1 MLPTQSSGAGRF
13 AELDLS
19 RLPSPCFVIDEIKLT
34 ENLQILKDIATAA
47 DTKILLALKAFSMWS
62 LAPLINDYL
71 AGCCASGLWEAQ
83 LAKKYF
89 AGELS
94 SFAPAFNPS
103 EIEEIATLSSH
114 VVFNNLSQH
123 ANFAD
128 ITRQQGADTG
138 LRINP
143 QHSEGHTAKY
153 DPSMTGSR
161 LGQPLDQLNQL
172 DLPEID
178 GLHFHNLCEQG
189 FDPLARTV
197 AAIEPYL
204 AAQKGRFKWLNLGGG
219 HMLTQP
225 DYDTEAL
232 ITLLKRLH
240 SDYDAQIYLEPG
252 TAIAF
257 DAGILVGEVLDVVD
271 NDGPIAILD
280 ISATCHMPDVL
291 EAPYRPALINET
303 PEEGVTVM
311 LGGPSCLA
319 GDVIGTYTLPER
331 PIGGQRLA
339 FLDQAHYSMVKT
351 TTFNGTKMPSIA
363 IWNSQTDALKLIR
376 EFDFGDFERRLS

>member
-19 RLPSPCFVIDEIKLT
+19 RLPSPCFVIDEIILT

-94 SFAPAFNPS
+94 SFATAFKPS

-143 QHSEGHTAKY
+143 QHSEGQTAKY
-153 DPSMTGSR
+153 DPCMTGSR
-161 LGQPLDQLNQL
+161 LGQPLDQLMQL

-204 AAQKGRFKWLNLGGG
+204 AEQKGRFKWLNLGGG

-232 ITLLKRLH
+232 ITLLKRLR

-257 DAGILVGEVLDVVD
+257 DAGILVGEVLDVAD
-271 NDGPIAILD
+271 NGGPIAILD

-303 PEEGVTVM
+303 PGDGVTVM

-319 GDVIGTYTLPER
+319 GDVIGTYTFPER
-331 PIGGQRLA
+331 PISGQRLA

-351 TTFNGTKMPSIA
+351 TTFNGMKMPSIA
-363 IWNSQTDALKLIR
+363 IWNSQTDALKLVR

>member
-94 SFAPAFNPS
+94 SFSPAFNPS

-128 ITRQQGADTG
+128 ITRQKGADTG

-143 QHSEGHTAKY
+143 QHSEGQTAKY

-161 LGQPLDQLNQL
+161 LGQPLEQLMQL

-204 AAQKGRFKWLNLGGG
+204 ATQKGRFKWLNLGGG

-232 ITLLKRLH
+232 ITLLKRLR

-257 DAGILVGEVLDVVD
+257 DAGILVGEILDVAD
-271 NDGPIAILD
+271 NDAPIAILD

-291 EAPYRPALINET
+291 EAPYRPALINDM
-303 PEEGVTVM
+303 PGDGVTVT

-331 PIGGQRLA
+331 PISGQRLA
-339 FLDQAHYSMVKT
+339 FVDQAHYSMVKT
-351 TTFNGTKMPSIA
+351 TTFNGMKMPSIA
-363 IWNSQTDALKLIR
+363 IWNSQTDALKLVR
-376 EFDFGDFERRLS
+376 EFNFGDFERRLS